1 MDGFKLLV
9 DTNVVIGLEDAQ
21 PVQASLAELVRLS
34 SEHAVGLFVDGA
46 TYDDVA
52 RDKDEARRVV
62 TLSKLA
68 KFQRLRGVPVPGAKF
83 QPRYAPRARVRALW
97 GLSGWRGNE
106 RIADSIKKGPPG
118 ARAGG
123 GCCSGSDRAPNFQ
136 GSAGRER
143 NPVRGL
149 AQLASL
155 WLIACPASKLRHTC
169 SDHCCRMGAD
179 CRELDGP
186 LRPTARLSAIG
197 TFATSTRAT
206 GARLKLCQAQ
216 AVGRFPAESYSLPI
230 PSFPLQPLRPHNA
243 RTRARGIG

>member
-62 TLSKLA
+62 T
-68 KFQRLRGVPVPGAKF
+68 F
-83 QPRYAPRARVRALW
+83 
-97 GLSGWRGNE
+97 
-106 RIADSIKKGPPG
+106 
-118 ARAGG
+118 
-123 GCCSGSDRAPNFQ
+123 
-136 GSAGRER
+136 
-143 NPVRGL
+143 
-149 AQLASL
+149 
-155 WLIACPASKLRHTC
+155 
-169 SDHCCRMGAD
+169 
-179 CRELDGP
+179 
-186 LRPTARLSAIG
+186 
-197 TFATSTRAT
+197 TRAT
-206 GARLKLCQAQ
+206 GARVKLCQAQ

-243 RTRARGIG
+243 RTRARARDRRWNPHTHRVVRIERRGNPSMPRLERTDWVASARACARYGV

>member
-62 TLSKLA
+62 T
-68 KFQRLRGVPVPGAKF
+68 F
-83 QPRYAPRARVRALW
+83 
-97 GLSGWRGNE
+97 
-106 RIADSIKKGPPG
+106 
-118 ARAGG
+118 
-123 GCCSGSDRAPNFQ
+123 
-136 GSAGRER
+136 
-143 NPVRGL
+143 
-149 AQLASL
+149 
-155 WLIACPASKLRHTC
+155 
-169 SDHCCRMGAD
+169 
-179 CRELDGP
+179 
-186 LRPTARLSAIG
+186 
-197 TFATSTRAT
+197 TRAT
-206 GARLKLCQAQ
+206 GARVKLCQAQ

-243 RTRARGIG
+243 RTRARGVPSRRFSMFHRNKHRPPFV

>member
-1 MDGFKLLV
+1 LV
-9 DTNVVIGLEDAQ
+9 VRCRRSETGASEKGRSKQVVGPNMYL
-21 PVQASLAELVRLS
+21 
-34 SEHAVGLFVDGA
+34 
-46 TYDDVA
+46 
-52 RDKDEARRVV
+52 
-62 TLSKLA
+62 
-68 KFQRLRGVPVPGAKF
+68 PGASV
-83 QPRYAPRARVRALW
+83 APDNASGAPAAAIRLHQTYGTDIVVRTSRARARVRALW

-197 TFATSTRAT
+197 TFARSTRA
-206 GARLKLCQAQ
+206 RQAN
-216 AVGRFPAESYSLPI
+216 RFAERPE
-230 PSFPLQPLRPHNA
+230 FLRPV
-243 RTRARGIG
+243 RARQGLG